1 MEGEEAVIRFV
12 QITSEEMLNAALD
25 LCYPI
30 LGNED
35 HEIYRREAWME
46 RFRAGNQ
53 PLVCAAADGEIVA
66 AVLGRSEDS
75 ESLIL
80 GFAAC
85 REDHRRRGITSRL
98 MKMFESL
105 ARDMGYRTI
114 TLGSRA
120 DGFYEKCGYHV
131 LCEMH
136 GQNIYQ
142 KTLDA

>member
-1 MEGEEAVIRFV
+1 MIRFV
-12 QITSEEMLNAALD
+12 QITTGEMLNAALD

-30 LGNED
+30 LGNEN
-35 HEIYRREAWME
+35 HELYCRDAWME
-46 RFRAGNQ
+46 RLRAGNQ
-53 PLVCAAADGEIVA
+53 PLVCAEANGEIIS
-66 AVLGRSEDS
+66 AVLGRSENS
-75 ESLIL
+75 ESMIL

-85 REDHRRRGITSRL
+85 REDYRHQGITSRL
-98 MKMFESL
+98 MGMFDSL
-105 ARDMGYRTI
+105 AKAMGYRTI

>member
-1 MEGEEAVIRFV
+1 MIRFV

-30 LGNED
+30 LGHED
-35 HEIYRREAWME
+35 HELYRREAWLE

-53 PLVCAAADGEIVA
+53 PLVCAEANGEIIS
-66 AVLGRSEDS
+66 AVLGRSESS

-80 GFAAC
+80 GSVAC
-85 REDHRRRGITSRL
+85 REDYRLQGITSRL
-98 MKMFESL
+98 MQMFDSL
-105 ARDMGYRTI
+105 AKDMGYRTI

-120 DGFYEKCGYHV
+120 DGFYEKCGYTL

-142 KTLDA
+142 KKLDT